1 MEADFISLF
10 LLNKGGIEI
19 IFYMYVAIIVH
30 YDSQVTH
37 FLPIKTPLQYLLH
50 PAGSNK
56 CCIGI

>member
-1 MEADFISLF
+1 MKTVFISLF
-10 LLNKGGIEI
+10 LLNKGGIVI

-37 FLPIKTPLQYLLH
+37 FLPIKSPLQHLLH
-50 PAGSNK
+50 PADCNK